1 MKKSILSMLVIA
13 FAGYA
18 WAQGDDR
25 NRDRDRED
33 DVVRKIEVYGSA
45 EREVTPDE
53 IYFTITLK
61 EYQLDDNEKVAIDKL
76 ERDLYSAVR
85 KMGIDDED
93 FQVMDVAGYNYDWYR
108 RGKKQERDDFQATKQ
123 YRITFKDLNEIN
135 RLFEYLDPKGIQS
148 TNVSG
153 YSHSNIENISR
164 DLKIEAL
171 KNARKKAEDLLGG
184 INETLGEVIEVQ
196 EINNDYQ
203 PPVLYAR
210 SMEMAQSDSGGQ
222 PQIDF
227 KKITLKA
234 QVRTV
239 FRIRN

>member
-1 MKKSILSMLVIA
+1 MKKSILTILAVA
-13 FAGYA
+13 FVAYA
-18 WAQGDDR
+18 WAQSDDR
-25 NRDRDRED
+25 ERDRDD
-33 DVVRKIEVYGSA
+33 DVVRKIEVSGYA

-61 EYQLDDNEKVAIDKL
+61 EYQTSDNKKVAIDKL

-85 KMGIDDED
+85 KIGIDDED
-93 FQVMDVAGYNYDWYR
+93 FQIMDVSGYNYDWYR

-123 YRITFKDLNEIN
+123 YRITFKDLHEIN

-153 YSHSNIENISR
+153 YSHSDIDNINR

-171 KNARKKAEDLLGG
+171 KNARKKAEDLLRG
-184 INETLGEVIEVQ
+184 INERLGEVIEVQ
-196 EINNDYQ
+196 EISHDYQ
-203 PPVLYAR
+203 PPVMYAR
-210 SMEMAQSDSGGQ
+210 SMEMAQNDGGGQ

-227 KKITLKA
+227 RKIKLKA